1 MARIP
6 NEDVKKAVEKCLQ
19 KNFTATKKSVS
30 KCVSNEL
37 KKKYNK
43 NDVEDPQRKIVI
55 GKFIDDKQFTYAI
68 NIIREV
74 LQDIGTSINIE
85 NYDGLIVK
93 QLKDNNVAR
102 QNSRN
107 SDQTHME
114 FTGNQKYIFPF
125 LSAREYFDPSKPENF
140 DSEDRKSVV

>member
-43 NDVEDPQRKIVI
+43 NVSVKMY
-55 GKFIDDKQFTYAI
+55 T
-68 NIIREV
+68 
-74 LQDIGTSINIE
+74 E
-85 NYDGLIVK
+85 NYK
-93 QLKDNNVAR
+93 N
-102 QNSRN
+102 
-107 SDQTHME
+107 MFE
-114 FTGNQKYIFPF
+114 GN
-125 LSAREYFDPSKPENF
+125 
-140 DSEDRKSVV
+140 